1 MESNLDKARKIILNP
16 NFATLGT
23 EQQAMIMRQILASGV
38 TKDQIRA
45 FILEAE
51 RLRQAQTP
59 KDNSKLIRELTDT
72 INNPNFQTIDPD
84 RRQSILEK
92 FKRDLN
98 YDQSSFDNLLATNIK
113 IQPSR
118 PGDEEQIL
126 EALRKFKEKD
136 YRTVTNIDRLR
147 VELGWSLEKLNR
159 FTRENWKTKNVP
171 IFYGESG
178 EMDYV
183 FSPEPVSPTFILALE
198 DYLTR
203 IRDIDSFNVTDVRRL
218 IEQNNV
224 PENVVNIIL
233 PQLWE
238 DMNGGP
244 PFPIYTPPQDYRNLA
259 IDLSNRGDVRNYAPA
274 LNKTRQQ
281 LKMTFEDF
289 NDFIRQNFKGKGPA
303 PRLRDNPI
311 RIVFEEQDRANPG
324 PRPRGEVVDDA
335 AATIEM
341 GDLGGM
347 INNMLTNE
355 LNKYGRN
362 GVLVQ
367 DLMDLLNE
375 IRPFMTDFVRAGM
388 VRKSTNMPLEQYLTL
403 MQDWKSRFNEI
414 IQMDKALGRR
424 CLNTHTPINEEPV
437 EEIPDGEI
445 IRLENGVCWDIDT
458 LTDYIRQ
465 QKGKNDASALRNYP
479 AKQIWDN
486 ADDLDRILRHQ
497 RSNERGFTQWFEN
510 RNVGENAAKISNE
523 TLNRM
528 IIAASLLSSVGKPF
542 KDAMQRELAQKPK
555 LLEEWRRI
563 KMNPDNLYMIKNEE
577 IRKDIEQTIAIT
589 LKSLALV
596 DFLNYYDNQI
606 SQEERDALDAIE
618 PTFAKELRICQRG
631 EHCVFGMARTLQTLR
646 NQIAGV
652 KGLPF
657 IDLDPRIE

>member
-23 EQQAMIMRQILASGV
+23 AQQAMIMRQILASGV

-51 RLRQAQTP
+51 RIRQNQTP

-72 INNPNFQTIDPD
+72 INNPNFQTIDPI
-84 RRQSILEK
+84 RRQTILEK

-98 YDQSSFDNLLATNIK
+98 YDQTSFDNLLATSIK
-113 IQPSR
+113 IQPTKSA
-118 PGDEEQIL
+118 DEEAII
-126 EALRKFKEKD
+126 EALSHIFHSQGAR
-136 YRTVTNIDRLR
+136 RLDQLI
-147 VELGWSLEKLNR
+147 VKLGWNLEKLNQ
-159 FTRENWKTKNVP
+159 FARENWKDKNAPV
-171 IFYGESG
+171 FFRDASG
-178 EMDYV
+178 DLDFV
-183 FSPEPVSPTFILALE
+183 SSPEPVSPAFLSALE
-198 DYLTR
+198 DYLNR
-203 IRDIDSFNVTDVRRL
+203 LGGVEDFSSLDLRRL
-218 IEQNNV
+218 IEQNDV
-224 PENVVNIIL
+224 PENVVNFIIE
-233 PQLWE
+233 QLWG
-238 DMNGGP
+238 DSP
-244 PFPIYTPPQDYRNLA
+244 YPIYTPPQVLRNLA
-259 IDLSNRGDVRNYAPA
+259 IDLSNRGDVQNHADH
-274 LNKTRQQ
+274 LNKIRQQ
-281 LKMTFEDF
+281 LGMTVKDF
-289 NDFIRQNFKGKGPA
+289 NDFIRQNHKGKSPV
-303 PRLRDNPI
+303 PRLRIDPVN
-311 RIVFEEQDRANPG
+311 IVFERQDRVNPG
-324 PRPRGEVVDDA
+324 PRPKGEVVDDGA
-335 AATIEM
+335 AAVEM

-367 DLMDLLNE
+367 DLMNLINE
-375 IRPFMTDFVRAGM
+375 IRPFMADFIKAGM
-388 VRKSTNMPLEQYLTL
+388 ISRSTNMPLEQYLTL

-479 AKQIWDN
+479 AKRIWDN
-486 ADDLDRILRHQ
+486 DDDLDRILRHQ